1 MYKSHASMLLYLGSF
16 VGSTV
21 LGFVSDRFGR
31 KVCFL
36 LSVILFLASGLALP
50 WSNNFVT
57 LGVLEFVV
65 GAASTG
71 MFASA
76 FVMCLELVQPK
87 DRKVPGLVI
96 QVFFTTGE
104 ILLAVSFYGL
114 RDWRWAGLVITAPA
128 TFFLFYVWLVP
139 ESLRWLMLKKKY
151 DKASKILIRIAK
163 INGVT
168 PPRGNDQEDIL
179 AELLQSH
186 DDSVERTASV
196 SHKNKDSFFDLFK
209 SRVLCQRACAIF
221 FNWFVVNMVFYVF
234 VLNMEHLKAG
244 SLYVNF
250 IIGAVVEYPA
260 HLFSLLLV
268 DRVGRKP
275 VHLFL
280 LFVAGTASGAAVG
293 VSMKVGEDHQWVVSM
308 LSMIGKFGA
317 AGLMGTSFLW
327 LTELFPTS
335 IRSSGLGVSSSFAR
349 GGAMLA
355 PYIVLWGSM
364 ITEHNMGGALPFI
377 VVCAASVLA
386 FLFNLSLPETNQ
398 EELPATIA
406 DAKVFGKKSESL
418 YIADSRHTG
427 LNYESIGV
435 SDEDS
440 EVLVFPPKGVLKGR
454 TRQGSRSSGGVSL
467 SADHPPIF

>member
-1 MYKSHASMLLYLGSF
+1 
-16 VGSTV
+16 
-21 LGFVSDRFGR
+21 
-31 KVCFL
+31 
-36 LSVILFLASGLALP
+36 
-50 WSNNFVT
+50 
-57 LGVLEFVV
+57 
-65 GAASTG
+65 
-71 MFASA
+71 
-76 FVMCLELVQPK
+76 
-87 DRKVPGLVI
+87 
-96 QVFFTTGE
+96 
-104 ILLAVSFYGL
+104 
-114 RDWRWAGLVITAPA
+114 
-128 TFFLFYVWLVP
+128 
-139 ESLRWLMLKKKY
+139 MLKKKY

-163 INGVT
+163 VNGVT
-168 PPRGNDQEDIL
+168 PPRGKDQEDIL
-179 AELLQSH
+179 AELLQSY
-186 DDSVERTASV
+186 DDGVEQSTSL
-196 SHKNKDSFFDLFK
+196 SHVNTDSFFDLFK

-221 FNWFVVNMVFYVF
+221 FNWFVINMVFYVF

-308 LSMIGKFGA
+308 LSIIGKFGA

-349 GGAMLA
+349 CGAMLA
-355 PYIVLWGSM
+355 PYIVLWGSI
-364 ITEHNMGGALPFI
+364 ITEHKIDGALPFI

-398 EELPATIA
+398 KELPATIA
-406 DAKVFGKKSESL
+406 DAKVFGKRRESL
-418 YIADSRHTG
+418 YTAENQGTG
-427 LNYESIGV
+427 LNYGSTRVLGDD
-435 SDEDS
+435 SDA
-440 EVLVFPPKGVLKGR
+440 LVFPPKSVLKGR
-454 TRQGSRSSGGVSL
+454 TRQGSRSRGRVSL
-467 SADHPPIF
+467 AAATIPIF